1 LSRVPWFTLDRVGA
15 IAGVAVA
22 WPLFL
27 WLNQGLFASLSYMAW
42 AGWVFLPAAMR
53 ILAVLLFEEAGAI
66 GLVLGAYYTMHW
78 GPVLDGPHQ
87 IMLSISSGLA
97 PWLAVWVCRRLIDLG
112 DDLRSL
118 RPVHIVVLSVAG
130 AAANSLLVTA
140 TLGLAGRLE
149 GDLRPLMIVF
159 LGDLNGTAIVLFVV
173 SSAAAM
179 VVRSLGRDR
188 R

>member
-1 LSRVPWFTLDRVGA
+1 LGA

-66 GLVLGAYYTMHW
+66 GLMLGAYYTMHW

-97 PWLAVWVCRRLIDLG
+97 PWLAVWVCRRLTDLG
-112 DDLRSL
+112 DDLRGL
-118 RPVHIVVLSVAG
+118 RPVHIVVLSIAG
-130 AAANSLLVTA
+130 AAANSLLVNA

-149 GDLRPLMIVF
+149 GDLRPLVIVF

-173 SSAAAM
+173 SSLLAAGIRRLAGGQ
-179 VVRSLGRDR
+179 RQAERD
-188 R
+188 